1 MEMLKA
7 TSLYTVLQT
16 VKAALPKGIYWTENL
31 SGMCLFPVFDLTGA
45 PMTKEWMMLNKA
57 PLSAMMP
64 MRLDGGRFVLPSEG
78 LVVDLDGWAYITV
91 ELDRCMTESDI
102 VKTIKEAAEQLQRV

>member
-1 MEMLKA
+1 MLKA

-16 VKAALPKGIYWTENL
+16 VKTALPKGIYWTENL
-31 SGMCLFPVFDLTGA
+31 SGMCLFPWYDPTTGA
-45 PMTKEWMMLNKA
+45 PKASEIVMLNKA

-64 MRLDGGRFVLPSEG
+64 MRLDGGSFVLPSEG
-78 LVVDLDGWAYITV
+78 LVVDPDGWAYITV